1 MSVFTNYRIEVDCLL
16 TWFPVRHSASLQE
29 PRIRADT
36 FSYRADDEPFASGNR
51 AGRFIGQA
59 LGGPQDGL
67 DSRNLVR
74 SITETGVDTDQV
86 FFMDLEVGI
95 GARVRKRRLS
105 LEAGTTT
112 PFLITLHAA
121 QTEDQELSD
130 TAVAFQGVVT
140 AGRRRS
146 GLIYAAARV
155 LSLAVGIPLKRGT
168 STHLITDHSR
178 GGAARIESGSG
189 TNEPGSG
196 GTTIER

>member
-1 MSVFTNYRIEVDCLL
+1 MSLFTNYRIEIDCLL
-16 TWFPVRHSASLQE
+16 TWFPVRHSASLRE
-29 PRIRADT
+29 PHIRTDT

-59 LGGPQDGL
+59 LGGLQDGL

-74 SITETGVDTDQV
+74 AITETGVDSNQV

-95 GARVRKRRLS
+95 GGRIRTRRLS

-112 PFLITLHAA
+112 PFLINLHAA
-121 QTEDQELSD
+121 QGEDQELSG

-146 GLIYAAARV
+146 GLIYAVARIV
-155 LSLAVGIPLKRGT
+155 SRIVGVPLKRAT
-168 STHLITDHSR
+168 SAHLITDHSR
-178 GGAARIESGSG
+178 TDDARIESWSG
-189 TNEPGSG
+189 ANEP
-196 GTTIER
+196 